1 MSRNVAF
8 NENDK
13 PRELEDFAKIPS
25 LQAEGEQASQKPDL
39 QIPALQTKQ
48 ETKIM
53 TAKIIEI
60 PMDMPET
67 LAEQELPR
75 LQSRMTPI
83 DYRKLDNPK
92 SRLPSLQSTSQSPV
106 PSQNITR
113 LMESSKAKNRSQE
126 QVNFALESL
135 YKDILEYSFNASN
148 TNDPKTVEEALG
160 GSDAKQWKEAIET
173 EMETIS
179 KMGVWDLEE
188 LPKD

>member
-113 LMESSKAKNRSQE
+113 PMESSKAKNRSQE

-135 YKDILEYSFNASN
+135 YWNIHSMHQIQMTPRL
-148 TNDPKTVEEALG
+148 
-160 GSDAKQWKEAIET
+160 
-173 EMETIS
+173 
-179 KMGVWDLEE
+179 
-188 LPKD
+188 

>member
-1 MSRNVAF
+1 M
-8 NENDK
+8 
-13 PRELEDFAKIPS
+13 
-25 LQAEGEQASQKPDL
+25 QAEGEQASQKPDL